1 MTAARN
7 REGRKLAGPCL
18 LAAAVFSGGYGRRPV
33 PTWRAR
39 TDYAPV
45 GE

>member
-1 MTAARN
+1 MTTALN

-18 LAAAVFSGGYGRRPV
+18 LAAAVLSGGNARRPV